1 MSDSRRRFLQGMG
14 AIGAGGV
21 LASLA
26 PAARAQEA
34 KAVPTTLG
42 RYSLGIGNSW
52 TIAISRAEARFL
64 TPSHRMTDSGA
75 AGPPRLPEFEVTLQL
90 SGGQFI
96 FQWINEALAGKPSLR
111 DGFLDYVAGN
121 RTTERVSFFKAALT
135 RVSLDKLN
143 GAVKGVPTAT
153 IVFNAQATRIDKG
166 GATLP
171 PPPRPVPVLASNF
184 TVGLQGMELREVME
198 VTWPEIAIGQNSTRL
213 GPLKLAMPTRG
224 AAASHPLVQ
233 WLGEGAKGAPSARSG
248 KIALLDPG
256 FRTELLS
263 CNLAGV
269 RPLSVSMPALDPNQ
283 IQRLEAELL
292 VGSMQFA
299 WHADSAAPRA

>member
-1 MSDSRRRFLQGMG
+1 LVAVGPTSRRRFLQGLG
-14 AIGAGGV
+14 AIGGSGV
-21 LASLA
+21 LAALA
-26 PAARAQEA
+26 PASARAQEA
-34 KAVPTTLG
+34 KAQHTALG
-42 RYSLGIGNSW
+42 RYSLGMGNNW
-52 TIAISRAEARFL
+52 TTAVSRAEVRFL

-96 FQWINEALAGKPSLR
+96 WQWINEALSGRPGPR

-121 RTTERVSFFKAALT
+121 RTSERVSFFKAVPT
-135 RVSLDKLN
+135 KVSLDKLS
-143 GAVKGVPTAT
+143 GAAKETPAAT
-153 IVFNAQATRIDKG
+153 IVFSAQATRIDKG
-166 GATLP
+166 GATIP

-184 TVGLQGMELREVME
+184 TVGIQGLELRDVME
-198 VTWPEIAIGQNSTRL
+198 VTWPEIAVGQNSARL
-213 GPLKLAMPTRG
+213 GPLKLSVPTRG

-256 FRTELLS
+256 LRTELLT
-263 CNLAGV
+263 CNLSGL
-269 RPLSVSMPALDPNQ
+269 RPLSVSLPALDPAQ
-283 IQRLEAELL
+283 IQRLEAELV

-299 WHADSAAPRA
+299 WHA